1 MKRSSWSISEFLQ
14 EVPIVPGSDITP
26 EKVLNFGVSN
36 YVYHVLEQGEEEY
49 AMYLQTVEQAGYTK
63 YMENTEGIKGHYY
76 STTYEK
82 DDVVLTITFLKS
94 ARRLSVSGCLTL
106 YRENRSADEV
116 FANVPMLDGKVEH
129 RGDGTYIMTSKEAN
143 SESYFQYLQA
153 LEAEGF
159 SKYADNGEGFG
170 KTVFNS
176 IYTRGNQVVTVCY
189 MSKINTIYVLG
200 ALDLPLSEHLHYKED
215 YVKNIS
221 EGAQTK
227 LHMMEL
233 WSFGNSF
240 VFQLKNGHFIINDGG
255 CEFEIQYLYDYLKT
269 LVPEG
274 EKPVIE
280 AWLITHM
287 HRDHC
292 GLINSIAEEPEKF
305 AHQVYVEGFYY
316 NEPND
321 NIIAMA
327 PGCLSNIIYLKQAA
341 EFCQTS
347 KGEQPK
353 IYRPQIG
360 QRYYFCDITM
370 DILLSQEVIEM
381 DMIAEDLNDSST
393 WCVYTIEGQKGLFVG
408 DGERGGMR
416 KVMAIYDS
424 EYLDFTMFTL
434 PHHGFNTRNDFT
446 DYTKV
451 KSVLVTAKDRTPRR
465 REEQNAYLKERV
477 QEWIFWGDGT
487 KVFTFPYVVGNY
499 ETLPNFEWKYHIGKP
514 RPEQPNMN

>member
-1 MKRSSWSISEFLQ
+1 MKRDNWSIQDFLN
-14 EVPIVPGSDITP
+14 EVPIVPGSDITAD
-26 EKVLNFGVSN
+26 KVLNYGVSN
-36 YVYHVLEQGEEEY
+36 YVYHVWEQDEEAY
-49 AMYLQTVEQAGYTK
+49 ANYLQILEQAGYEK

-106 YRENRSADEV
+106 YRDNRSADEV
-116 FANVPMLDGKVEH
+116 FADIPMLDGEVEH
-129 RGDGTYIMTSKEAN
+129 RGNGTYVVASKEADAKKY
-143 SESYFQYLQA
+143 SDYLLA
-153 LEAEGF
+153 LEEAGF
-159 SKYADNGEGFG
+159 SKYVDNGEGLG
-170 KTVFNS
+170 GTVLSS
-176 IYTRGNQVVTVCY
+176 IYTRENQVLSVCY
-189 MSKINTIYVLG
+189 MSKIDTIYVLG
-200 ALDLPLSEHLHYKED
+200 ALDLPLSNHLIYKED
-215 YVKNIS
+215 LVRNIS
-221 EGAQTK
+221 EEAKTK

-233 WSFGNSF
+233 WNFGNSF

-255 CEFEIQYLYDYLKT
+255 CEFEIQYLFDYLKT

-274 EKPVIE
+274 EKPVVE
-280 AWLITHM
+280 AWLVTHM

-305 AHQVYVEGFYY
+305 AHQVFVEGFYY

-341 EFCQTS
+341 EFCRTS

-381 DMIAEDLNDSST
+381 NMIAEDLNDSST

-416 KVMAIYDS
+416 KVMAGYES
-424 EYLDFTMFTL
+424 EYLDFVMFTL
-434 PHHGFNTRNDFT
+434 PHHGHNTRNDFT
-446 DYTKV
+446 DYTQV
-451 KSVLVTAKDRTPRR
+451 KSVLVTARDKTPKR
-465 REEQNAYLKERV
+465 REAQNEYLKERV
-477 QEWIFWGDGT
+477 EEWIFWGDGT
-487 KVFTFPYVVGNY
+487 KVFTFPYKVGDY
-499 ETLPNFEWKYHIGKP
+499 ETRPNFEWKYNIGQV